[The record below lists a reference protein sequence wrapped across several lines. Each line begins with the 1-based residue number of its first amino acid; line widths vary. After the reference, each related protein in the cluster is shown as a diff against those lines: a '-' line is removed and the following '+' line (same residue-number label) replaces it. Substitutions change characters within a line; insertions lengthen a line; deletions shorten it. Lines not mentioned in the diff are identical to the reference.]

1 MKSRHLL
8 IMLLA
13 PLCACSNKGIFSKL
27 NQQETKMANNPQISE
42 YFFESEKGNLN
53 LPEAVYANLRSN
65 QMALSKERAPKVT
78 KKFDINAED
87 VEAKLFFLNLAK
99 DTPYNIVLHGDVSG
113 K

>member
-1 MKSRHLL
+1 
-8 IMLLA
+8 
-13 PLCACSNKGIFSKL
+13 
-27 NQQETKMANNPQISE
+27 
-42 YFFESEKGNLN
+42 
-53 LPEAVYANLRSN
+53 VYANLRSN

-113 K
+113 KISLELNSVTLLEVLDTVKSVYGYDFKKINNTIEIFPAVLQTRSFVVNY